1 MESSNNSSHFDLS
14 EEKAT
19 HPEKALRKEPY
30 AELNENNNNADLTVD
45 QPVRQDDD
53 FNKALYDPRPH
64 EDEARR
70 KIAYWLLGILSVL
83 LIWILGLVSLGTIT
97 IEQLKEFSI
106 ILGPVITL
114 VSAATGF
121 YYGTKQ
127 T

>member
-19 HPEKALRKEPY
+19 HQEKALRKEPY
-30 AELNENNNNADLTVD
+30 AELNENNNNADFTVE
-45 QPVRQDDD
+45 QPVSRGDELT
-53 FNKALYDPRPH
+53 KVPYDPRPH
-64 EDEARR
+64 EDKARR
-70 KIAYWLLGILSVL
+70 RIAYWLLGILSVL

-127 T
+127 M